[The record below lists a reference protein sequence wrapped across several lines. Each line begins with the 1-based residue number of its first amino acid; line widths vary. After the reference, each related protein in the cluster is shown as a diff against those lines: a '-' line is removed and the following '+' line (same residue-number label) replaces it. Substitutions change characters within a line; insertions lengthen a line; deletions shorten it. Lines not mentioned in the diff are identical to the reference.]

1 MQLSSHSIPKSH
13 KVRSLLNHLFP
24 ATVVSVLVFVTVAD
38 AFADVAEKS
47 WQPDSAQWHWGRDRQ
62 IDLLHTHIDV
72 TLDPAVGRVGGAVT
86 LTFTPVVPSLRHL
99 DLDAARLS
107 IESVK
112 DNSGRELEFRVEELG
127 FTVDLGRTIHPTDTA
142 TVTIAYHG
150 APTMG
155 LYFIPSVP
163 QDPDK
168 VPMIWSQGEAEEN
181 RYWFPGYDHPNDKGT
196 TSMSVRTPRPNVVIS
211 NGNMEKLDENSDGT
225 RTFHWACGV
234 PNSTYLIA
242 VAVGQFDSLVET
254 SSRGVRCVYYCRKG
268 MGDWLAHSMGE
279 TPNMMDFFENAT
291 GVHFPYE
298 QYAQVM
304 VTDFIHG
311 GMENAGMTI
320 NTETTLHSARSHEFY
335 RHRTNSLLAHELAH
349 QWFGDLVTLHDWSEA
364 WLNEG
369 FASYFEDLWIEHR
382 WGKDRFQLSMRNSQR
397 SGIGSARTRRS
408 TVHHRYVHTDDLFS
422 SYAYSR
428 GAAVLHMI
436 RGMIGDSL
444 WWASVNRYVT
454 DNYAK
459 NVETV
464 DLKRAIEATTGRDMS
479 QFFDQWIYH
488 GGHPE
493 LSVTTEYN
501 DDHGMLTLEIEQTQ
515 TVDDVTPL
523 FRVPLEIEWVR
534 GQGRGRVTFEVTDEN
549 ATFYLPL
556 EEKPDYVLIDPDGWL
571 LAEIEYHPS
580 TPALLKQA
588 RDMERVLA
596 RRSAI
601 IQLGEQSKSDE
612 IVSVLSHAMRSDPE
626 SAIRSAAIDALAE
639 LGGEDMRDSVASGLA
654 DSDPNVRNTTLY
666 ALGGFEEDDVAYQTL
681 TRIAGSSELDALRG
695 SAIDAA
701 SMVDADRAKSAARS
715 AVSRRSE
722 KYTIEQDAFSALR
735 RTNDETLI
743 PWALGFA
750 RPGNPTAVRTS
761 AVGLISSLAK
771 HEEDEAIR
779 HRYSLQLEKYLDDR
793 NMNFRK
799 PLMRAIGAL
808 GRPGAVDGLERVLRQ
823 SPQNTEWETAESAIK
838 AIREKKPLEEP
849 NTVARKLDEAAD
861 ARKKLEERIDELEQR
876 LDVVLENKSGKSEG
890 DAPK

>member
-1 MQLSSHSIPKSH
+1 MRLSTTVILKTVGHYRRASFSALLILALGP
-13 KVRSLLNHLFP
+13 SLAN
-24 ATVVSVLVFVTVAD
+24 
-38 AFADVAEKS
+38 ADVAVKS

-62 IDLLHTHIDV
+62 IDLLHTHIEV
-72 TLDPAVGRVGGAVT
+72 ALDPAIVKVAGEVT
-86 LTFTPVVPSLRHL
+86 ITFSPIVPALRHL
-99 DLDAARLS
+99 ELDAARLT
-107 IESVK
+107 IESVE
-112 DNSGRELEFRVEELG
+112 DDAGRKLDFTVEESG
-127 FTVDLGRTIHPTDTA
+127 FTVDLGRDLPAGDTSS
-142 TVTIAYHG
+142 VTIAYSG
-150 APTMG
+150 SPTMG
-155 LYFIPSVP
+155 LYFIPWVP

-168 VPMIWSQGEAEEN
+168 IPMIWSQGEAEEN
-181 RYWFPGYDHPNDKGT
+181 RYWFPGYDYPNDKGT
-196 TSMSVRTPRPNVVIS
+196 TSMSVKTPRPNVVVS
-211 NGNMEKLDENSDGT
+211 NGRMIKLDENSDGT

-254 SSRGVRCVYYCRKG
+254 SSSGVRCVYYCRKG
-268 MGDWLAHSMGE
+268 MGDWLAASMGE
-279 TPNMMDFFENAT
+279 TPNMIDFFEKAT

-349 QWFGDLVTLHDWSEA
+349 QWFGDLVTLNDWPEA

-369 FASYFEDLWIEHR
+369 FASYFEDLWIEDR

-397 SGIGSARTRRS
+397 SGIGAARTRRS

-436 RGMIGDSL
+436 RGLLGDSL

-459 NVETV
+459 TVETV
-464 DLKRAIEATTGRDMS
+464 DLKRAIETTTGREMDW
-479 QFFDQWIYH
+479 FFDQWIYH

-501 DDHGMLTLEIEQTQ
+501 DSQGMLTVEVEQTQ
-515 TVDDVTPL
+515 TVDEVTPL
-523 FRVPLEIEWVR
+523 FRVPLEVEWVH
-534 GQGRGRVTFEVTDEN
+534 GSERGRTSFEVTDKN
-549 ATFYLPL
+549 STFYLAL
-556 EEKPDYVLIDPDGWL
+556 AQKPDYVLIDPDGWL
-571 LAEIEYHPS
+571 LADIEYKPS

-596 RRSAI
+596 RRTAVV
-601 IQLGEQSKSDE
+601 QLGEKPKSDE
-612 IVSVLSHAMRSDPE
+612 IVSILSQAMRSDPE

-639 LGGEDMRDSVASGLA
+639 LGGEDMRDSVMAGLA
-654 DSDPNVRNTTLY
+654 DNDPSVRNTALY
-666 ALGGFEEDDVAYQTL
+666 AVGSFEDDEVAYQTL
-681 TRIAGSSELDALRG
+681 TRFSGSNDLDALRG

-701 SMVDADRAKSAARS
+701 SMVDADRAKSLAKSAA
-715 AVSRRSE
+715 SRRSE
-722 KYTIEQDAFSALR
+722 KYTVEQDAFSALR
-735 RTNDETLI
+735 RTDDESLI
-743 PWALGFA
+743 PWAMGFA

-761 AVGLISSLAK
+761 ALGLIGSLAK
-771 HEEDEAIR
+771 YEEDEKVR
-779 HRYSLQLEKYLDDR
+779 HNYSLQLEKYLDDR

-838 AIREKKPLEEP
+838 AIREKKPEEEP
-849 NTVARKLDEAAD
+849 NTVARKIDEEAD
-861 ARKKLEERIDELEQR
+861 ARKKLEERIEELEQR
-876 LDVVLENKSGKSEG
+876 LDAALENKTGKSDNG
-890 DAPK
+890 TPK

>member
-1 MQLSSHSIPKSH
+1 MGRQIALSAI
-13 KVRSLLNHLFP
+13 
-24 ATVVSVLVFVTVAD
+24 LVFAL
-38 AFADVAEKS
+38 ASSNAHADVAVKS

-62 IDLLHTHIDV
+62 IDLLHTDIDIA
-72 TLDPAVGRVGGAVT
+72 LDPAVVRVAGEVT
-86 LTFTPVVPSLRHL
+86 VTFSPIVPELRHL
-99 DLDAARLS
+99 DLDAARLA
-107 IESVK
+107 IESVR
-112 DNSGRELEFRVEELG
+112 DEAGHNLEFTVEESG
-127 FTVDLGRTIHPTDTA
+127 FTIDLGRAVLAGDTSS
-142 TVTIAYHG
+142 VTIVYSG
-150 APTMG
+150 EPTMG

-163 QDPDK
+163 EDPDK
-168 VPMIWSQGEAEEN
+168 IPMIWSQGEAEEN
-181 RYWFPGYDHPNDKGT
+181 RYWFPGYDYPNDKGT
-196 TSMSVRTPRPNVVIS
+196 TSLSVRTPRPNVVVS
-211 NGNMEKLDENSDGT
+211 NGRLVSLEENSDGT

-254 SSRGVRCVYYCRKG
+254 SSGGVRCVHYCRKG

-279 TPNMMDFFENAT
+279 TSNMMDYFEKSI
-291 GVHFPYE
+291 GVRFPYE

-335 RHRTNSLLAHELAH
+335 RHRTNALLAHELAH
-349 QWFGDLVTLHDWSEA
+349 QWFGDLVTLNDWSEA

-369 FASYFEDLWIEHR
+369 FASYLEDLWIEHR
-382 WGKDRFQLSMRNSQR
+382 WGKGRFQLSMRNSQR
-397 SGIGSARTRRS
+397 SGIGAARTRRS

-436 RGMIGDSL
+436 RGLIGDSL

-459 NVETV
+459 TVETV
-464 DLKRAIEATTGRDMS
+464 DLKRAIETTTGREMDW
-479 QFFDQWIYH
+479 FFNQWIYH

-493 LSVTTEYN
+493 LSVTSEY
-501 DDHGMLTLEIEQTQ
+501 DDAQGMLTIEVEQTQ
-515 TVDDVTPL
+515 TVDEVTPL
-523 FRVPLEIEWVR
+523 FRFPLEVEWVR
-534 GQGRGRVTFEVTDEN
+534 GHERGRMSFEVTDKN
-549 ATFYLPL
+549 STFYLPL
-556 EEKPDYVLIDPDGWL
+556 AQKPDYILIDPDGWL
-571 LAEIEYHPS
+571 LADIEYKPS

-596 RRSAI
+596 RRSAVA
-601 IQLGEQSKSDE
+601 QLGEKSKSDE
-612 IVSVLSHAMRSDPE
+612 IVSILSQAMRSDPE

-639 LGGEDMRDSVASGLA
+639 LGGEDMRDSVIVGLA
-654 DSDPNVRNTTLY
+654 DNDPSVRNTALY
-666 ALGGFEEDDVAYQTL
+666 AVGSFEGDEVAYQNL
-681 TRIAGSSELDALRG
+681 TRFAGSNELDALRG

-701 SMVDADRAKSAARS
+701 SMIDADRAKSLAKSAA
-715 AVSRRSE
+715 SRRSE
-722 KYTIEQDAFSALR
+722 KYTVEQDAFSALR
-735 RTNDETLI
+735 RTEDESLI
-743 PWALGFA
+743 PWAMGFT

-761 AVGLISSLAK
+761 ALGLISALSK
-771 HEEDEAIR
+771 HEDDGPTR
-779 HRYSLQLEKYLDDR
+779 HNYSLQLEKYLDDR

-838 AIREKKPLEEP
+838 SIREKKPAEEP
-849 NTVARKLDEAAD
+849 NTVARKIDEEAD
-861 ARKKLEERIDELEQR
+861 ARKKLEERIEELERR
-876 LDVVLENKSGKSEG
+876 LDAALENKTGKDVGGS
-890 DAPK
+890 PK